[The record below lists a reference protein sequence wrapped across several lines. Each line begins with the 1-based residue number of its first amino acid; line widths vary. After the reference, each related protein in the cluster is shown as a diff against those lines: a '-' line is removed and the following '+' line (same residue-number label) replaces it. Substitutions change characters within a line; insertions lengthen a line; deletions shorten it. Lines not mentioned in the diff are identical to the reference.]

1 MHHPATEDTRRS
13 NVSRARRVPATGER
27 TPDEELVERSVAGN
41 RDAFETLVR
50 RHQRGVV
57 NHLYRLVGRRDAA
70 LDLAQDVFIKVFQS
84 LASFDPK
91 FRFTTWLYRIASN
104 SAIDHLRKRR
114 VTTCSLSPE
123 PEDDG
128 RQATERNIPGNGP
141 SPHDVLQYRE
151 IEARLEAS
159 LATLPTGYRELIMLR
174 HHRHC
179 RYDEIARITG
189 LPIGTVKN
197 RIFRAREMLRH
208 ELADVLA
215 AEA

>member
-1 MHHPATEDTRRS
+1 MQHPAAEDTRPNAVPLS
-13 NVSRARRVPATGER
+13 SRAPASKDR
-27 TPDEELVERSVAGN
+27 TPDEDLVRWSVEGN
-41 RDAFETLVR
+41 RDSFEMLVR

-114 VTTCSLSPE
+114 VSTCSLSPE
-123 PEDDG
+123 PEVDG
-128 RQATERNIPGNGP
+128 RQATERNIPGPGP

-151 IEARLEAS
+151 IEARLEQS